1 MMQKGHGV
9 LAHFNWTCGQ
19 AKCRLTNCNAAGFCL
34 ELLHIIYYY
43 FVNKFDMM
51 MYGDQG
57 PGMPMAI
64 DITSVPS
71 KTSTNTVNH
80 PTSMSH
86 SSEKHPKKM
95 MEAFNVLRKRQEL
108 WDVILVV
115 GNTKLF
121 AHRVVLAAASPYF
134 HVRKF

>member
-1 MMQKGHGV
+1 
-9 LAHFNWTCGQ
+9 
-19 AKCRLTNCNAAGFCL
+19 
-34 ELLHIIYYY
+34 
-43 FVNKFDMM
+43 M
-51 MYGDQG
+51 MYGDHG
-57 PGMPMAI
+57 TGMPMSI
-64 DITSVPS
+64 DITAVCPKPS
-71 KTSTNTVNH
+71 TSTVSH

-115 GNTKLF
+115 GNIKLF

-134 HVRKF
+134 HVSCISC